1 MHTPHATVVCTH
13 GLDPLITPTP
23 SQPPSPHYPHPL
35 LRPAP
40 STDTSHTFNATQNDW
55 GFNQFL
61 INADVRNNG
70 FLVNDTLQIKVIIRT
85 THYEPYNS
93 KKETGFVGL
102 KNQGATCYMNSL
114 LQTLY
119 NINRL
124 RQVCVGCGGGGW
136 WWYICLNSTQ
146 LAHAHTVLCMCTQCA
161 LYAHVHMLGCSTQNA
176 CLPSRHILHIHTCF
190 SSAHILF

>member
-1 MHTPHATVVCTH
+1 MVEWVGGEMGGGMCVGGWLTYVVFVLSNLHCLYMYTDTHTYICKHYNVVCIPAFPTAPSYRTLVHPTSTH
-13 GLDPLITPTP
+13 AHLLTPTYTHLH
-23 SQPPSPHYPHPL
+23 PPPH
-35 LRPAP
+35 
-40 STDTSHTFNATQNDW
+40 TDTSHTFNGDQNDW

-61 INADVRNNG
+61 ILSDVRNNG
-70 FLVNDTLQIKVIIRT
+70 FLINDTIIIKVCIRT

-124 RQVCVGCGGGGW
+124 RQVCVFGGVFVFVVMCL
-136 WWYICLNSTQ
+136 WWYWLVNT
-146 LAHAHTVLCMCTQCA
+146 
-161 LYAHVHMLGCSTQNA
+161 GG
-176 CLPSRHILHIHTCF
+176 
-190 SSAHILF
+190 